1 MSQSDP
7 EYKIVMIGDAYVGK
21 TSIVNRYWGQQFNS
35 NETPTIA
42 ASYIQV
48 PAEIE
53 DESTNAKV
61 LVKLNIWDTA
71 GTEKFQCLVP
81 LYARTA
87 DSLVIVFDVT
97 NPSSFEGAKKWY
109 TKVLEDTGTTPISVL
124 CANKCDLNQ
133 EANLETYR
141 DWAETNHI
149 IFKVTS
155 ALTGANINE
164 TFQELAVRL
173 YKKETTLAPTI
184 HQITSENKKSCC

>member
-1 MSQSDP
+1 MTNLDP
-7 EYKIVMIGDAYVGK
+7 EYKVVMIGDTFVGK
-21 TSIVNRYWGQQFNS
+21 TSLVNRYWGQQFNS

-48 PAEIE
+48 PSEIE
-53 DESTNAKV
+53 DEKNNTKV

-87 DSLVIVFDVT
+87 DSLVIVFDIT

-109 TKVLEDTGTTPISVL
+109 AKVIEDTGCTPISVL
-124 CANKCDLNQ
+124 CANKSDLVKDSDLQ
-133 EANLETYR
+133 IYKE
-141 DWAETNHI
+141 WADANHI

-155 ALTGANINE
+155 ARTGENVKE
-164 TFQELAVRL
+164 TFQELAQKL
-173 YKKETTLAPTI
+173 YLKEHYVSQTTTPIERTDK
-184 HQITSENKKSCC
+184 NGCC